1 MELIIG
7 ILALFLVIY
16 IVLLVTKRVAFSL
29 ISSVPGIIILIII
42 ILLFTQLWMTRLR
55 LIS

>member
-7 ILALFLVIY
+7 ILALFLIIY
-16 IVLLVTKRVAFSL
+16 IVLMVTKRVAFSL

-42 ILLFTQLWMTRLR
+42 ILLFTQLWIIRLR
-55 LIS
+55 LNP

>member
-42 ILLFTQLWMTRLR
+42 ILLFTQLWIIRLR
-55 LIS
+55 LNS

>member
-29 ISSVPGIIILIII
+29 ISSVPGIIILIIV

-55 LIS
+55 LNS